1 MSKAEEKAFE
11 LYPYSHARIA
21 TSFGSIAFDQ
31 NHDKREEFVKG
42 YEQAQQDLMDEAKQ
56 NVNGRLNELRNF
68 LISETERFQERAKSP
83 NASPCG
89 SHFDRGIADGFIKSR
104 AKLEELF
111 DLWDN
116 L

>member
-1 MSKAEEKAFE
+1 MSK
-11 LYPYSHARIA
+11 
-21 TSFGSIAFDQ
+21 T
-31 NHDKREEFVKG
+31 
-42 YEQAQQDLMDEAKQ
+42 KQ
-56 NVNGRLNELRNF
+56 NVNERLNEFRNF

-89 SHFDRGIADGFIKSR
+89 SHFDRGHADGFIMSR